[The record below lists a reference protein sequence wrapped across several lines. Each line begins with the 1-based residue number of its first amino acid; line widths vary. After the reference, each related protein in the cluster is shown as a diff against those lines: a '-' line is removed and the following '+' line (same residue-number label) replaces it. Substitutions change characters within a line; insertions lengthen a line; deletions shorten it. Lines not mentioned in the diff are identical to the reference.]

1 MSSVL
6 ESLPDRPLTT
16 KQLTALNHAD
26 AFDLVVPVE
35 TEEAVDP
42 EKMEDVEISEGV
54 ILATESWVKGI
65 AYDDASGWTVVASES
80 VEGDDRTDELV
91 ACEAAVE
98 DALAPGE
105 KASAT
110 DL

>member
-1 MSSVL
+1 MSTVL

-16 KQLTALNHAD
+16 KQLTALNHSD

-42 EKMEDVEISEGV
+42 EEMEEVEISEGI
-54 ILATESWVKGI
+54 ILATQNWVKGI
-65 AYDDASGWTVVASES
+65 AYDESGWTVVASEA
-80 VEGDDRTDELV
+80 VEGEDRTDALV
-91 ACEAAVE
+91 AAEAAVE

-105 KASAT
+105 KA
-110 DL
+110 DV